1 MTSIVLNRQFHTL
14 LGLANIM
21 TLSYETS
28 RKIISG
34 YELYL
39 DELTLTSVSR
49 IIPLLLELSL
59 PVS

>member
-14 LGLANIM
+14 LGLVNIM
-21 TLSYETS
+21 TLSYEPS

-49 IIPLLLELSL
+49 IIPLLLELSSSV
-59 PVS
+59 P

>member
-1 MTSIVLNRQFHTL
+1 MASIVLNRQFHTL

-21 TLSYETS
+21 TLSSETS

-39 DELTLTSVSR
+39 DELTLTSVFR
-49 IIPLLLELSL
+49 IISLLLELSSS
-59 PVS
+59 VS